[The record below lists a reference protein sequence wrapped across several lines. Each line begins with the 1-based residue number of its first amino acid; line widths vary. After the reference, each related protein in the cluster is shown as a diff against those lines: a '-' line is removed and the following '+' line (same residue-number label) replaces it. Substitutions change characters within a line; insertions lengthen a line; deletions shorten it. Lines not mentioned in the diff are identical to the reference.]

1 MSATLPHPSTPQAQP
16 GPESEGPQSVL
27 RRSSRNTTPVR
38 RSGMIATASIPRRPT
53 NNAAPASSTRPTSSD
68 VAPSSRISHH
78 TNSTISNNHQRTN
91 DLDLSSSAVHTQTD
105 AAVGNAECA
114 TTTPTQTNKKIVVI
128 DLAQDSGGG
137 NAKINKKRK
146 RDKDNNYDVI
156 LNYFG
161 EPFHINGDDKSED
174 PITYICRWCNSQVRG
189 GQGSDS
195 NLYSHCDG
203 KLQKGRTGNRCRKR
217 ENAIKSGVKLPPT
230 VSQLHK
236 VAQATK
242 NQKINTFFGPAEKFD
257 NVVLNRTL
265 TVWLIRHALPWTRVE
280 DEELQASFHYTQP
293 GSQIFKWKWQAKSGQ
308 LLYLDLQTSMI
319 ESLKTNSSRFTLIH
333 NVWTTKGNRYGF
345 IGASITYVND
355 DWEYIT
361 TDSGSNNNT
370 MAKEMYDQLQS
381 LPGANWNP
389 ARMHIKC
396 FCHKLALI
404 VAAGLKELGMRTP
417 PPPQVR
423 RVVLGRFPL
432 ENTMETIAEEDEYDD
447 EPVANGEE
455 ELEENVDEDEEID
468 GDDSDGDD
476 KEEKS
481 GDDENDSDQ
490 DEEQVGSSTGGKNK
504 SKTASNHSRSNE
516 LNELTKSLDFVI
528 RKITGSATWRQKFK
542 AIALAKGLDLLD
554 LIAGYGIR
562 WNIKYESRKRAYDA
576 CAVIDQMLKEEF
588 DMHVAKKSRSRRK
601 DKSKSGH
608 FNGILLDASDW
619 RSLNELNEELEVFM
633 VLTKEMEGDGP
644 TGALVLPKYHM
655 LKQTLIEKENDCG
668 LDDPLY
674 PMFQKMIKKLT
685 VYLDEA
691 LGCETLVMATLLH
704 PAFRLAAF
712 EVYFPTKKDLA
723 KKILTKYFHERKT
736 ELESKKKKNSTI
748 IDKEPEPTQEKR
760 KTKLANLFHSSSAKA
775 ENDELTVFLK
785 GGDVFEMDERSAKY
799 PVLSSLARDYLACSA
814 SSCSA
819 ERTFSA
825 AADVCSSNCGKLLPR
840 TIEMC
845 VSSRMWLKG
854 EVPLTGEFAAA
865 DKLLKRYVAF
875 KESKQSKTTGGNA
888 TT

>member
-146 RDKDNNYDVI
+146 RDKDNNYDLI
-156 LNYFG
+156 LNYLENHFTSM
-161 EPFHINGDDKSED
+161 DKSED

-195 NLYSHCDG
+195 NLYSHRDG
-203 KLQKGRTGNRCRKR
+203 KLQKGRTGNGCPKR
-217 ENAIKSGVKLPPT
+217 ENTIKSGVKLPPT

-293 GSQIFKWKWQAKSGQ
+293 GSQISKRKWQAKSGQ

-319 ESLKTNSSRFTLIH
+319 ESLKTNSR
-333 NVWTTKGNRYGF
+333 
-345 IGASITYVND
+345 
-355 DWEYIT
+355 
-361 TDSGSNNNT
+361 
-370 MAKEMYDQLQS
+370 
-381 LPGANWNP
+381 
-389 ARMHIKC
+389 
-396 FCHKLALI
+396 
-404 VAAGLKELGMRTP
+404 LKELGMRTP

-455 ELEENVDEDEEID
+455 ELEESVDEDEEID

-476 KEEKS
+476 EEEKS

-516 LNELTKSLDFVI
+516 LNELTKSV
-528 RKITGSATWRQKFK
+528 
-542 AIALAKGLDLLD
+542 AL
-554 LIAGYGIR
+554 
-562 WNIKYESRKRAYDA
+562 AYDA
-576 CAVIDQMLKEEF
+576 RAVIDQMLKEEF

-608 FNGILLDASDW
+608 FNGILLDASNW

-674 PMFQKMIKKLT
+674 LMFQKMIKKLT

-712 EVYFPTKKDLA
+712 EVYFPNKKDLA
-723 KKILTKYFHERKT
+723 EKILTKYFHERKT

-785 GGDVFEMDERSAKY
+785 GGDVFEMDVDKINSSLLWWKASLFQTHNERSAKY

-825 AADVCSSNCGKLLPR
+825 AADVCSSNRGKLLPR

-854 EVPLTGEFAAA
+854 DVPLTGEFAAA

>member
-146 RDKDNNYDVI
+146 RDKDNNYDLI

-195 NLYSHCDG
+195 NLYSHRDG
-203 KLQKGRTGNRCRKR
+203 KLQKGRTGNGCRKR
-217 ENAIKSGVKLPPT
+217 ENTIKSGVKLPPT

-236 VAQATK
+236 KMKNSRLRSTIPNQALK
-242 NQKINTFFGPAEKFD
+242 SK
-257 NVVLNRTL
+257 R
-265 TVWLIRHALPWTRVE
+265 
-280 DEELQASFHYTQP
+280 
-293 GSQIFKWKWQAKSGQ
+293 KWQAKSGQ

-333 NVWTTKGNRYGF
+333 DVWTTKGNRYGF

-355 DWEYIT
+355 DWEYIVHHLSIKLVAWHHKGALLAEPIINT

-455 ELEENVDEDEEID
+455 ELEESVDEDEEID

-476 KEEKS
+476 EEEKS

-704 PAFRLAAF
+704 PHSDWPHLKFIS
-712 EVYFPTKKDLA
+712 PKKDLA

-825 AADVCSSNCGKLLPR
+825 AADVCSSNRGKLLPR

-854 EVPLTGEFAAA
+854 DVPLTGEFAAA

>member
-53 NNAAPASSTRPTSSD
+53 NNAAPALFNTAYIFRF
-68 VAPSSRISHH
+68 
-78 TNSTISNNHQRTN
+78 
-91 DLDLSSSAVHTQTD
+91 HTQTD

-146 RDKDNNYDVI
+146 RDKDNNYDLI
-156 LNYFG
+156 LIILENHFTSM
-161 EPFHINGDDKSED
+161 DKSED

-195 NLYSHCDG
+195 NLYSHRDG
-203 KLQKGRTGNRCRKR
+203 KLQKGRTGNGCRKR

-293 GSQIFKWKWQAKSGQ
+293 GSQISSGNGRLNRQ
-308 LLYLDLQTSMI
+308 
-319 ESLKTNSSRFTLIH
+319 SLHPHTH
-333 NVWTTKGNRYGF
+333 VWTTKGNRYGF

-355 DWEYIT
+355 DWEYIVHHLSIKLVAWHHKGALLAEPIINT

-825 AADVCSSNCGKLLPR
+825 AADVCSSNRGKLLPR